1 MKKIHFVLTV
11 FFVILINIYA
21 VSAQTAVLQESRVTP
36 TITATTQRY
45 SNYSTATVRLYSMP
59 ESCYI
64 IIAEYISN
72 RCVDVEVRKYRTETE
87 VFNIPDEVDMVKVL
101 IWEELSGIKPVT
113 DAEIIDMKSSSE
125 LDKKVEAIANNLR
138 TEKNPNVITYK
149 TEENEPRAVIWTKG
163 IEAPLLSEFK
173 KEVDITDSSYSFLY
187 VGQDKGSGWYDANKS
202 LPQEDGADR
211 NMCYAAVSAN
221 QLHWWLDQ
229 NEDNIDAYLSN
240 LAEGEITSEQ
250 QAKLDQLAE
259 LRNSYK
265 GQSNSGIYNLF
276 RRYFESPYYAYNA
289 DLLNDFFING
299 YQVNTMGKVNSP
311 TFFTWDPRG
320 GFFYDVFEKNLLTM
334 RLSAGDY
341 TAFKRDIIYYM
352 KDGQSIGI
360 IHGTPTYGVTH
371 IITLWGVEI
380 DHNNEI
386 TALFVTDSDD
396 YEQKNIGMKRMLL
409 KKNSSGYPII
419 TTKTN
424 DNNTGA
430 KILEFVP
437 LSLGEEYWN
446 AMPWNLKTE

>member
-1 MKKIHFVLTV
+1 MKKTSFVLLIL
-11 FFVILINIYA
+11 FVILLNIYA
-21 VSAQTAVLQESRVTP
+21 VSAQTSVLPKSIAVP
-36 TITATTQRY
+36 TTTTIQKY
-45 SNYSTATVRLYSMP
+45 GDYAIGTVKLTNLP
-59 ESCYI
+59 DSCYI
-64 IIAEYISN
+64 IIAKYSN
-72 RCVDVEVRKYRTETE
+72 NIFIDAEVRKYQTETE
-87 VFNIPDEVDMVKVL
+87 VFKISNEVDTVKVMV
-101 IWEELSGIKPVT
+101 WESLDNITPVSIAETIAIK
-113 DAEIIDMKSSSE
+113 ASSE
-125 LDKKVEAIANNLR
+125 LDKKVEEVARKLR

-163 IEAPLLSEFK
+163 IEAPLLSEFE

-202 LPQEDGADR
+202 LPQEDGADK

-229 NEDNIDAYLSN
+229 NKDNIDAYMSN
-240 LAEGEITSEQ
+240 LAEGAITSEQ
-250 QAKLDQLAE
+250 QAKLDLLEE

-265 GQSNSGIYNLF
+265 GQSDSGIYNLF

-299 YQVNTMGKVNSP
+299 YQVNAMGKVNTP
-311 TFFTWDPRG
+311 DFFKWDPRG
-320 GFFYDVFEKNLLTM
+320 GFFYDVFEKNNLTM
-334 RLSAGDY
+334 RFSAGDY

-352 KDGQSIGI
+352 KEGQSIGI

-371 IITLWGVEI
+371 IITLWGVEV

-396 YEQKNIGMKRMLL
+396 YEQPEIGMKRMLL

-419 TTKTN
+419 TTNTA

-446 AMPWNLKTE
+446 LMP